1 MTTDLTFLT
10 FTAMLTA
17 ALWVPYIASQV
28 LTNGFLEPD
37 NYVDPT
43 PRPVPLWGQRA
54 HRVYLN
60 ALEAF
65 APFAVLVI
73 VADLSDKANAM
84 TAIWTMVFFWA
95 RLGHAIVYWLA
106 IPYVRTVLFVVG
118 FVADIGIFWELVK

>member
-60 ALEAF
+60 AVEAF

-84 TAIWTMVFFWA
+84 TAIWAMVFFWA
-95 RLGHAIVYWLA
+95 RLGHAIVYWLG
-106 IPYVRTVLFVVG
+106 IPY
-118 FVADIGIFWELVK
+118 